1 MFGQYSMKHHFSLT
15 VLVMTLVSCATPKP
29 EHQQPQPTVPPLP
42 HLAGPSSE
50 KIAEAVAFVRE
61 GLPFPV
67 EIDPFGAIFDSP
79 LSGSEL
85 ERLKSKFLQPLGTSP
100 HAGKIE
106 KVSIDASS
114 LEWFQWTCRIE
125 LKDYMNPISIT
136 HFAGLYDGTSND
148 DPDAYR
154 ASRLY
159 VLTQLNSIAKRVG
172 W

>member
-1 MFGQYSMKHHFSLT
+1 MKHLYSLT
-15 VLVMTLVSCATPKP
+15 VLVLILGSCATPKP
-29 EHQQPQPTVPPLP
+29 EPQQPKPTVARPP
-42 HLAGPSSE
+42 AGPSSQR
-50 KIAEAVAFVRE
+50 IAEAVAFVRE

-79 LSGSEL
+79 LSESEL
-85 ERLKSKFLQPLGTSP
+85 KHLKSNFLQPLGTSP
-100 HAGKIE
+100 YASKIE

-136 HFAGLYDGTSND
+136 HFAGLYDGKSNN

-159 VLTQLNSIAKRVG
+159 VLTQLDNIAKRVG